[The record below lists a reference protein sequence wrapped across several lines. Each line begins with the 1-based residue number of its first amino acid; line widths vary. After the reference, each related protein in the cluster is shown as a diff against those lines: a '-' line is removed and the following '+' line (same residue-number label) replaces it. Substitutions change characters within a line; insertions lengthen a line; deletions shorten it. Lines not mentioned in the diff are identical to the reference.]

1 MQDVN
6 HITNE
11 TSVEKRAKEEVI
23 TTLLNIDSTFQNT
36 DLMDSMTKRLDSEAS
51 G

>member
-1 MQDVN
+1 MQDVD

-11 TSVEKRAKEEVI
+11 TSEEIRVKEEVI
-23 TTLLNIDSTFQNT
+23 TTLLNIDFTVQIT